1 MSNITTKKT
10 YYQFQKDLNLP
21 LFIAVDQGAFDST
34 LGDFLVSMKF
44 VKLVDKEE
52 SAAIETIK
60 NNHKSR
66 CLSITEASPV
76 VARQIDSTMES
87 DRYGLESI
95 TPKPGY
101 QVYRYKNEGIMVY
114 SFGAKV
120 WELGAFNDF
129 GSLKASP
136 EKKLASRIIINR
148 FLSWSL
154 ASYGIVGFWGVT
166 VDGGVVLQRA
176 KDSKGEAVFIDVV
189 GLRVL
194 SLDGVKKMGPK
205 FKVLRLDS
213 TLKGRNIKMSSEEL
227 LSFLSAHCS
236 YFDYKGLSVPVRQ
249 MIQTMAK
256 FSEGLVHP
264 EESFRPRTDLS
275 L

>member
-1 MSNITTKKT
+1 MSNTTTKKT
-10 YYQFQKDLNLP
+10 YFQYQKEMNLP
-21 LFIAVDQGAFDST
+21 LFVAVDQGGFDST
-34 LGDFLVSMKF
+34 LADFLVSMKF

-52 SAAIETIK
+52 VAAIETIK
-60 NNHKSR
+60 TNKMAR
-66 CLSITEASPV
+66 CLSITEASPI
-76 VARQIDSTMES
+76 VARQIEATMES

-101 QVYRYKNEGIMVY
+101 QVYRYKNVGLMVY

-120 WELGAFNDF
+120 WELGCHSDF
-129 GSLKASP
+129 GSLKSSA
-136 EKKLASRIIINR
+136 ENKLASRIVINR
-148 FLSWSL
+148 FLSWAL
-154 ASYGIVGFWGVT
+154 VSYGILGLWGVT
-166 VDGGVVLQRA
+166 VDGGVVLQRS
-176 KDSKGEAVFIDVV
+176 KESKGEAVFIDVV
-189 GLRVL
+189 GHRVL
-194 SLDGVKKMGPK
+194 TLDGVKKMGSK

-236 YFDYKGLSVPVRQ
+236 YFDYKGLSIPVRQ
-249 MIQTMAK
+249 MIQTMARN
-256 FSEGLVHP
+256 SEGLIHP